1 MTPVRTGLTEAGYNS
16 LHMLLIAFLALLTP
30 SPLVV
35 TLPAVA
41 YVRADPDGVGSGFV
55 IDREKRLLVTCR
67 HVVGDRKSAEVFFP
81 WVRNGVL
88 ETAREE
94 YLSHR
99 DELRK
104 LGLLVKGKVLR
115 TSDVLDLG
123 LLELDSLPAGTPA
136 IPLTDTPLSVGER
149 VAGVGHRADLET
161 LWNVSPGVVRQ
172 TGRLADGYDWQ
183 GTLLAKDAPSV
194 LLQLPVEQGDS
205 GGPVVNARGELVAVV
220 SGLRRQATLAAI
232 GIRADAVR
240 GFVNEPRSNE
250 PLPPGSGT
258 ATPLP
263 GGRGSL
269 SVVWLRP
276 TATDTRTAGVVIDAK
291 RRLVLTSAAGVG
303 PLDRIGVA
311 FPLGKNRQVDG
322 ERDAYRDPVAVH
334 LAKGWHVGTVLHR
347 DPARDLALIQLDSIP
362 ADTPE
367 VKFADADPEVGD
379 SVSAVSHPMGT
390 EFAFAA
396 STGSVKQRGRFALTR
411 DGRKV
416 PATVYQL
423 PAQPTSSGGP
433 IINTAGELVGVQS
446 AKDGPALVGF
456 ATRVSE
462 ARAFVGEALLMSLAS
477 GVLELWG
484 EVNTFNKFA
493 AWHRLAKGD
502 TDTAV
507 SLHPACVPALLRA
520 KSYDRVLEL
529 RQQHRDAL
537 VRRAEVF
544 IEKNEPKKAAAD
556 LQRILDVTPADT
568 DARTRFAFATAV
580 AGDETRA
587 AAEFASVL
595 KVDAER
601 KPAVTAAIF
610 THADALERK
619 AETRAADWLVMAF
632 TRVNAVAKDDAITTA
647 LRRATAAKDA
657 KAKLLELRT
666 LAGRK

>member
-1 MTPVRTGLTEAGYNS
+1 M
-16 LHMLLIAFLALLTP
+16 P
-30 SPLVV
+30 SPVAV

-41 YVRADPDGVGSGFV
+41 YVRADPDGVGTGFV
-55 IDREKRLLVTCR
+55 IDREKRLFVTCR
-67 HVVGDRKSAEVFFP
+67 HVVGERKSAEVFFP
-81 WVRNGVL
+81 WTRNGVL
-88 ETAREE
+88 ETDREE

-99 DELRK
+99 ADLRT

-115 TSDVLDLG
+115 TSDELDLA
-123 LLELDSLPAGTPA
+123 LLELDSLPPGTPA
-136 IPLTDTPLSVGER
+136 VPLTDTPLSAGGRVVGF
-149 VAGVGHRADLET
+149 GHRADLET

-183 GTLLAKDAPSV
+183 GTLLAKDAPAV

-240 GFVNEPRSNE
+240 SFLVGAPLVGAQAIKHPQGVPLRS
-250 PLPPGSGT
+250 T
-258 ATPLP
+258 
-263 GGRGSL
+263 
-269 SVVWLRP
+269 VWLRP

-303 PLDRIGVA
+303 PLDRVGVA
-311 FPLGKNRQVDG
+311 FPQVKNGQVVG

-334 LAKGWHVGTVLHR
+334 LVKGWHVGTVLHR
-347 DPARDLALIQLDSIP
+347 DPARDLALVQLDSMP

-367 VKFADADPEVGD
+367 VKLADADPEVGD
-379 SVSAVSHPMGT
+379 SVSAVSHPTGT
-390 EFAFAA
+390 EFAFAV

-416 PATVYQL
+416 PAAVYQL

-433 IINTAGELVGVQS
+433 IFNSAGNLVGIQS

-456 ATRVSE
+456 AARVGE
-462 ARAFVGEALLMSLAS
+462 VRAFVDEAQLMSMAS
-477 GVLELWG
+477 HAMDVWH
-484 EVNTFNKFA
+484 EVNTVNKFA
-493 AWHRLAKGD
+493 AWHRLATGD

-507 SLHPACVPALLRA
+507 SLHPACVPALLRT
-520 KSYDRVLEL
+520 KNYDRVLEL
-529 RQQHRDAL
+529 RPQHRDAL
-537 VRRAEVF
+537 ARRAEVWHD
-544 IEKNEPKKAAAD
+544 KNEPKKAAAD
-556 LQRILDVTPADT
+556 LQRILDVTPADA
-568 DARTRFAFATAV
+568 DARTRFAFATAA

-587 AAEFASVL
+587 AAEFTNVL
-595 KVDAER
+595 KLDATR
-601 KPAVTAAIF
+601 KTDVTAALF
-610 THADALERK
+610 AHADALERK
-619 AETRAADWLVMAF
+619 AESRAADWLVLAF
-632 TRVNAVAKDDAITTA
+632 TSLNAVAKDDAIASA
-647 LRRATAAKDA
+647 LRRATAAKEP